1 MKKIIA
7 LVYALLLS
15 SNVWAVDGFSVEY
28 GQTDYSGDN
37 ANMARLGAQWDWKKP
52 LVTKGN
58 WLLTGYWE
66 VSAGSWNGQNRGGKD
81 YNTADI
87 GFTPVFRLQQKNF
100 SWAAPYVEA
109 GIGVHMLSST
119 HITADR
125 EFSTAFQFGD
135 HLGAGLRF
143 GDKHRFDLGY
153 RFQHLSNASIK
164 DPNPGINFSQIRL
177 AYHF

>member
-1 MKKIIA
+1 MNKIGVFIC
-7 LVYALLLS
+7 ALLLNG
-15 SNVWAVDGFSVEY
+15 NVCAVDGIFAELGRS
-28 GQTDYSGDN
+28 DNGDN
-37 ANMARLGAQWDWKKP
+37 TNMARIGMQWDWKKQWF
-52 LVTKGN
+52 TEGD

-66 VSAGSWNGQNRGGKD
+66 ASAGSWNGQNHGGNN
-81 YNTADI
+81 YNTVDI
-87 GFTPVFRLQQKNF
+87 GFTPIFRLQQKNLSGF
-100 SWAAPYVEA
+100 APYVEG
-109 GIGVHMLSST
+109 GIGIHLLSDT

-143 GDKHRFDLGY
+143 GDKHQIDLGY

-177 AYHF
+177 GYHF